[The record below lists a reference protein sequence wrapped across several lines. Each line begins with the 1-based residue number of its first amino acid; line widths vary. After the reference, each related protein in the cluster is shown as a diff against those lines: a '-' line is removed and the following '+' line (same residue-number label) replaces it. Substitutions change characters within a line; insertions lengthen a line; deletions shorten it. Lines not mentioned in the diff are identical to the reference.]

1 MSGIH
6 FVEAKGFK
14 IKPLIALL
22 QEKGPITAKAGKL
35 VSVLPERGGPLS
47 FPSLLRPAS
56 STKQGRR
63 QVPSPQFAPCA
74 AEP

>member
-22 QEKGPITAKAGKL
+22 QEKGPITAEK
-35 VSVLPERGGPLS
+35 
-47 FPSLLRPAS
+47 PAS
-56 STKQGRR
+56 SFTSCRKGAGRSAFR
-63 QVPSPQFAPCA
+63 VC
-74 AEP
+74 

>member
-1 MSGIH
+1 VGNKDKSSVATLYVDIEMSGIH

-35 VSVLPERGGPLS
+35 VSVLPEKGRAAQLS
-47 FPSLLRPAS
+47 E
-56 STKQGRR
+56 
-63 QVPSPQFAPCA
+63 FAKACKLD
-74 AEP
+74 